1 MISKIHWSWRQFRD
15 VIIIRSFLAGLE
27 TTICG
32 AQVSFP
38 HPFTPNLSSHLCCH
52 ERTGWWRSNW
62 VCPRVR
68 ETPGTVLAEWDS
80 SVPRLRRRRFVD
92 GRFGDEM
99 WNVVSLDECHQS
111 AKVRTAVVKR
121 VGARFGLALVPGRSS
136 HVVFIAIHDAYHGFG
151 SAITAYSYTD
161 RQPMARKYDI
171 FLD

>member
-99 WNVVSLDECHQS
+99 WNVVS
-111 AKVRTAVVKR
+111 
-121 VGARFGLALVPGRSS
+121 FGMSPKCKSSHCRREACRRKIRSS
-136 HVVFIAIHDAYHGFG
+136 TCPRPFQSCCIYCDSWCIPWIWKCHYC
-151 SAITAYSYTD
+151 
-161 RQPMARKYDI
+161 I
-171 FLD
+171 FVHR